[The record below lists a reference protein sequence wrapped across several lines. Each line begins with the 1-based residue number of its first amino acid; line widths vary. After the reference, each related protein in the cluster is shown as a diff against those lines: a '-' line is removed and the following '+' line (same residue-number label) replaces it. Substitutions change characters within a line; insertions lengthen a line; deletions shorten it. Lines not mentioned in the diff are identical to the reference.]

1 MQDSKP
7 RGGKPVASIS
17 TLAALRRAEA
27 ACTRCPLY
35 RFATQAVPGEGR
47 ARVSLMLVGE
57 QPGDQEDLA
66 GRPFVGPAGRI
77 LDQALEQAGIARQDV
92 FVTNA
97 VKHFKHEVRG
107 KRRLHKRP
115 NVHEI
120 ERCRWWLEHER
131 ALVRPA
137 TIVALGA
144 TAARSVLGR
153 TVSVFKT
160 RGSAQR
166 LADGTAAVVTI
177 HPSFLLRI
185 KDVAEKK
192 REYRKFVSDLRGSK
206 NLSAATRSP

>member
-1 MQDSKP
+1 
-7 RGGKPVASIS
+7 
-17 TLAALRRAEA
+17 
-27 ACTRCPLY
+27 
-35 RFATQAVPGEGR
+35 
-47 ARVSLMLVGE
+47 MLVGE